1 MRRESIEV
9 RGIRLAALVAGR
21 AGDPALLLLHGWPH
35 CKEAYAR
42 VLDPLGNDHFVV
54 APDLPDVGESTGA
67 PPSAEKKDLADIVLA
82 VAEFFGA
89 RRPVIAG
96 FDVGGMVAY
105 AAARDH
111 GARIS
116 GAMIM
121 NTVIPGLDPWTKIL
135 ADPRI
140 WHFAFHQ
147 IPELPEHLVAGH
159 QREYFEF
166 FHRLLIGRQQS
177 VGADCRAAFA
187 RAYERPESLKA
198 GFDWYR
204 AMPADAKRNAEPK
217 AIDLPM
223 LYLRGD
229 ADGRSP
235 DEYARG
241 IEAQGATRLTSQVVE
256 GSGELMPL
264 EVPEAFMRT
273 LREFARHCAM
283 ALAA

>member
-1 MRRESIEV
+1 MRRES
-9 RGIRLAALVAGR
+9 
-21 AGDPALLLLHGWPH
+21 P
-35 CKEAYAR
+35 
-42 VLDPLGNDHFVV
+42 
-54 APDLPDVGESTGA
+54 
-67 PPSAEKKDLADIVLA
+67 
-82 VAEFFGA
+82 
-89 RRPVIAG
+89 
-96 FDVGGMVAY
+96 
-105 AAARDH
+105 
-111 GARIS
+111 
-116 GAMIM
+116 
-121 NTVIPGLDPWTKIL
+121 
-135 ADPRI
+135 I

-147 IPELPEHLVAGH
+147 LPGRPSIWSPDTSANTSSSSIGCSSAGRRAWVPIVA
-159 QREYFEF
+159 
-166 FHRLLIGRQQS
+166 RLS
-177 VGADCRAAFA
+177 

-217 AIDLPM
+217 AIELPM